1 MSDPAS
7 RLVDRY
13 GPWAVVTGASD
24 GIGRAFAG
32 QLAASGLSVVLV
44 ARRREV
50 LQALATELER
60 RHRVATEVVAADL
73 ATRAG
78 REAVEDATRGV
89 DVGLLVASAGFG
101 TSGPFLAGDLDVE
114 LGMIDVNCG
123 ALLAQSHHFAERF
136 AERGRGGLVLL
147 SSLVAFQGV
156 PRAANY
162 AATKAYVQTLAE
174 ALRVELKP
182 HGVDV
187 LACAPGP
194 VDSAFATRAH
204 MQMGATVTP
213 ETVAEGALAALGR
226 RTTVAPGALS
236 KLLTSSLRTLPRA
249 GRVRVMQKVMAGM
262 TPAAASGP
270 TVADASPSAPT
281 SR

>member
-1 MSDPAS
+1 MPAS
-7 RLVDRY
+7 RFVDRY

-32 QLAASGLSVVLV
+32 HLAAAGVSVVLV

-60 RHRVATEVVAADL
+60 RHGVATEVVAADL

-78 REAVEDATRGV
+78 REAVEDATRGR

-213 ETVAEGALAALGR
+213 EAVAEGALAALGR

-262 TPAAASGP
+262 TPAAASAP
-270 TVADASPSAPT
+270 PVADASPGAPT